1 MSTDSNFPRLARPPV
16 AASIATAGNNDDP
29 LGPPAPPEVL
39 RRRYD
44 KLDGQRVSKK
54 RDQQRLNSL
63 LTELSDYLAM
73 APQVEAALE
82 VLSNALF
89 GSLANIIE
97 RQLSLALQ
105 EVLQQPITLKVERDF
120 KRGAATMRF
129 HILRDGQEE
138 DIMRGQGGSVAN
150 ILSVGLRIFAL
161 AQLDPKTHRRFLI
174 LDEQDCWLA
183 PDLVPR
189 LVKIIHEAAKAL
201 NFQVILISHHAV
213 PCFAPYADKIL
224 RLIPTAKGVEIE
236 DATPKSSHPD

>member
-1 MSTDSNFPRLARPPV
+1 MSESLDYPRLARV
-16 AASIATAGNNDDP
+16 RLESTGAVESEDP
-29 LGPPAPPEVL
+29 LGPPASPEVL

-44 KLDGQRVSKK
+44 KLDGQRISK
-54 RDQQRLNSL
+54 RADQQRVARQLADL
-63 LTELSDYLAM
+63 GGYLGI
-73 APQVEAALE
+73 APDVEAALE
-82 VLSNALF
+82 TLSQELF
-89 GSLANIIE
+89 GKLATVIE
-97 RQLSLALQ
+97 RHLTLALQ

-161 AQLDPKTHRRFLI
+161 AQLDTKVHRRFLI

-201 NFQVILISHHAV
+201 NFQVILISHHATA
-213 PCFAPYADKIL
+213 CFAPYAAKIL
-224 RLIPTAKGVEIE
+224 RLSPTVKGIEVE
-236 DATPKSSHPD
+236 DVTPGVLHPD